1 LPEKSVILSG
11 QMSGALAYYT
21 NFLPCLWDLLQPQQ
35 FSLLQQQASQRG
47 YAIFA
52 LLFPSEE
59 NEFQKN
65 APGAWEKIEN
75 FQFVS
80 LWRLTPGK

>member
-1 LPEKSVILSG
+1 LIFEK
-11 QMSGALAYYT
+11 A
-21 NFLPCLWDLLQPQQ
+21 F
-35 FSLLQQQASQRG
+35 QRG
-47 YAIFA
+47 YAIYA